1 MTDSADPVGKT
12 TMESSPSVSVRI
24 AREVSV
30 RIAPEVSVRIAP
42 EVSVRI
48 APEVSVR
55 IAPEV
60 LLTIARL
67 TASNVPGVSRL
78 CSVPGGVNR
87 LFKKNF
93 QQGDGI
99 CIEVTEDAVFI
110 DIYVA
115 LKNDVIVRDVSRE
128 IQREVQRA
136 ITEMVGMQVGRVNI
150 HVEDIDYPEEA
161 PS

>member
-1 MTDSADPVGKT
+1 MTDPDDPVGKT
-12 TMESSPSVSVRI
+12 MEDP
-24 AREVSV
+24 
-30 RIAPEVSVRIAP
+30 APGTNDLSLLANVH
-42 EVSVRI
+42 
-48 APEVSVR
+48 

-67 TASNVPGVSRL
+67 TATNVQGVSRL

-87 LFKKNF
+87 LFKKNI
-93 QQGDGI
+93 QQGDGL
-99 CIEVTEDAVFI
+99 CIEFTEDAVYI

-115 LKNDVIVRDVSRE
+115 LKNNVIVRDVCRD

-136 ITEMVGMQVGRVNI
+136 ITEMVGMQVCRVNI
-150 HVEDIDYPEEA
+150 HVEDIDYPEET

>member
-1 MTDSADPVGKT
+1 MTDYSDSVGKT
-12 TMESSPSVSVRI
+12 TV
-24 AREVSV
+24 
-30 RIAPEVSVRIAP
+30 
-42 EVSVRI
+42 
-48 APEVSVR
+48 
-55 IAPEV
+55 APEV

-67 TASNVPGVSRL
+67 TAKNIPGVSRL
-78 CSVPGGVNR
+78 CAVPGGIDR
-87 LFKKNF
+87 LFKKNT

-99 CIEVTEDAVFI
+99 CIEYTDEAVFI

-136 ITEMVGMQVGRVNI
+136 VTEMVGMPVGRVNI

>member
-1 MTDSADPVGKT
+1 MPDNA
-12 TMESSPSVSVRI
+12 ESS
-24 AREVSV
+24 AKT
-30 RIAPEVSVRIAP
+30 APEYTSQA
-42 EVSVRI
+42 
-48 APEVSVR
+48 SVR

-67 TASNVPGVSRL
+67 TAKNVPGVSRM
-78 CSVPGGVNR
+78 CAVPGGIDR
-87 LFKKNF
+87 LFKKNT
-93 QQGDGI
+93 QQADGI
-99 CIEVTEDAVFI
+99 YLEITEDTVFI

-136 ITEMVGMQVGRVNI
+136 VTEMVGMPVGRVNI

>member
-1 MTDSADPVGKT
+1 MTDHAEPSAKT
-12 TMESSPSVSVRI
+12 TPKYSPH
-24 AREVSV
+24 A
-30 RIAPEVSVRIAP
+30 
-42 EVSVRI
+42 
-48 APEVSVR
+48 SVR

-67 TASNVPGVSRL
+67 TAKKVPGVSRL
-78 CSVPGGVNR
+78 CAVPGGIDR
-87 LFKKNF
+87 LFKKNT

-99 CIEVTEDAVFI
+99 SIEITEDTVFI

-136 ITEMVGMQVGRVNI
+136 VTEMVGMPVGRVNI

>member
-1 MTDSADPVGKT
+1 MTDHADHSAKT
-12 TMESSPSVSVRI
+12 TPEY
-24 AREVSV
+24 
-30 RIAPEVSVRIAP
+30 APQA
-42 EVSVRI
+42 
-48 APEVSVR
+48 SVR

-67 TASNVPGVSRL
+67 TAKSVPGVSRL
-78 CSVPGGVNR
+78 CAVPGGIDR
-87 LFKKNF
+87 LFKKNA

-99 CIEVTEDAVFI
+99 CIEMTEDTVFI

-136 ITEMVGMQVGRVNI
+136 VTEMVGMPVGRVNI

>member
-1 MTDSADPVGKT
+1 MTDYSENVGKT
-12 TMESSPSVSVRI
+12 T
-24 AREVSV
+24 
-30 RIAPEVSVRIAP
+30 
-42 EVSVRI
+42 
-48 APEVSVR
+48 

-67 TASNVPGVSRL
+67 TTKKIPGVSRL
-78 CSVPGGVNR
+78 CPVPGGVNR
-87 LFKKNF
+87 LFKKNI

-99 CIEVTEDAVFI
+99 CIELTEDAVYI

-115 LKNDVIVRDVSRE
+115 LAHDVIVRDVSRE

-136 ITEMVGMQVGRVNI
+136 VTDMVGMPVGRVNI

-161 PS
+161 SN

>member
-1 MTDSADPVGKT
+1 MMTDHAGPSAKT
-12 TMESSPSVSVRI
+12 TPEYSPH
-24 AREVSV
+24 A
-30 RIAPEVSVRIAP
+30 
-42 EVSVRI
+42 
-48 APEVSVR
+48 SVR

-67 TASNVPGVSRL
+67 TAKKVPGVSRL
-78 CSVPGGVNR
+78 CAVPGGIDR
-87 LFKKNF
+87 LFKKNT

-99 CIEVTEDAVFI
+99 CIEITEDTVFI

-136 ITEMVGMQVGRVNI
+136 VTEMVGMPVGRVNI

>member
-1 MTDSADPVGKT
+1 MSDHADPRPDQVRKPKPIRLEKT
-12 TMESSPSVSVRI
+12 TTETSSAQEYSPVASVH
-24 AREVSV
+24 
-30 RIAPEVSVRIAP
+30 
-42 EVSVRI
+42 
-48 APEVSVR
+48 

-67 TASNVPGVSRL
+67 TASKIPGVSRL

-87 LFKKNF
+87 LFKKNI
-93 QQGDGI
+93 QQGDGLW
-99 CIEVTEDAVFI
+99 IEITEDTVNI

-161 PS
+161 PPERAKS